1 MFKHYLPCA
10 ISLLCFV
17 PGCILITRAA
27 AVDSYNLGFVSG
39 VCFALSLLIPLPV
52 FICMKSRII
61 SQNRVSLAEVIL
73 AVNPGADTKQ
83 WDKVAYELNKI
94 PQKKKN
100 N

>member
-1 MFKHYLPCA
+1 
-10 ISLLCFV
+10 
-17 PGCILITRAA
+17 
-27 AVDSYNLGFVSG
+27 
-39 VCFALSLLIPLPV
+39 
-52 FICMKSRII
+52 MKSRII